1 MEEFVV
7 YILYS
12 KKYDKTYRGQ
22 TTNLI
27 ARFKDHNELG
37 KKGWARKYR
46 PWEVVHVEF
55 FSSRSAALKREKFL
69 KSGKGRQWVKEQILK
84 KI

>member
-12 KKYDKTYRGQ
+12 EKYDKNYYGQ

-27 ARFKDHNELG
+27 ERFKDHNKLG
-37 KKGWARKYR
+37 NKGWVRKFR
-46 PWEVVHVEF
+46 PWKVVHVEF
-55 FSSRSAALKREKFL
+55 FKTRTEALKREKFF
-69 KSGKGRQWVKEQILK
+69 KSGVGRKWIRNNLDYL
-84 KI
+84 